1 MTRAPTARRKAA
13 DAYHHGDL
21 REGLLMAAREAL
33 ETTAPEDI
41 TLKALAV
48 RLGVS
53 QPAPYRHFASRE
65 ALLQAVAA
73 DGFRRFRDAMAAADA
88 GASAEDG
95 LIAGALAYVRFG
107 QQNRGVYRLM
117 FASRLMHEAA
127 EGDPLADAST
137 AAFNYLLDSV
147 TAHAPP
153 GRARAIAVWIWST
166 LHGIVMLDAEGLLAG
181 PSSDP
186 LTVEQVVRELGEGL
200 RARM

>member
-33 ETTAPEDI
+33 ETTAPEEI
-41 TLKALAV
+41 TLKALAL

-88 GASAEDG
+88 QATGEDSLTAAS
-95 LIAGALAYVRFG
+95 LAYVRFG

-117 FASRLMHEAA
+117 FASRLMHAA
-127 EGDPLADAST
+127 DPESPLAQAS
-137 AAFNYLLDSV
+137 AASFHYLLDGVSP
-147 TAHAPP
+147 HAPP

-166 LHGIVMLDAEGLLAG
+166 LHGIVMLDAEGLLSG
-181 PSSDP
+181 PPSDP
-186 LTVEQVVRELGEGL
+186 LTVEDVVRELGDAI
-200 RARM
+200 RARL